1 MLQTADTRPHHH
13 AGTELVL
20 IGFGFPAGIFN
31 GIAAGRQTV
40 QDKLV
45 NFLLVFRSHNRIGVK
60 VVFAF
65 AEGTCPAISTGNIF
79 QIDSLDFANSGLPV
93 QNTFFSYIRR
103 RVPAG
108 KPCQARSQQLFSLI
122 YLLILFHQHLFRK
135 GNLTVF
141 I

>member
-20 IGFGFPAGIFN
+20 IGFGFPTGIFN

-65 AEGTCPAISTGNIF
+65 AERNLPGNFNRNIF

-93 QNTFFSYIRR
+93 QNTFPVIFDAASQRGNH
-103 RVPAG
+103 A
-108 KPCQARSQQLFSLI
+108 KPGHNNSS
-122 YLLILFHQHLFRK
+122 H
-135 GNLTVF
+135 
-141 I
+141 